1 MAYHADETWAWTAF
15 VRALFEAII
24 VINEYE
30 LLDSGH
36 GAKLERFGKVVLAR
50 PCAQAIWEPQ
60 KPALWDQANAS
71 FDRVDGLNW
80 KGREALP
87 PQWNVTLNGIRMKL
101 STTDF
106 GHLGV
111 FPETRSLWDW
121 ITRTLIDQAAH
132 QKRVLSVLNL
142 FAYSGGATLAAAKA
156 GAQVCHLD
164 ASKGMVDW
172 ARENAALNGLQEA
185 PIRWIVDDVLK
196 FLSREVTRGR
206 KYDAIILD
214 PPSFGRGAK
223 GELYKIEKDLMTTLQ
238 GCKAVLSESPS
249 FVLLTSH
256 TPGLSPLVLN
266 NLLSQLLGPGKLEC
280 GEMLLTGA
288 PDVFVLPNGNW
299 ARWVSSL
306 GPQG

>member
-1 MAYHADETWAWTAF
+1 M
-15 VRALFEAII
+15 V
-24 VINEYE
+24 NEYE
-30 LLDSGH
+30 LLDSGK

-50 PCAQAIWEPQ
+50 PCAQAIWEPR
-60 KPALWDQANAS
+60 KSELWAQANAS
-71 FDRVDGLNW
+71 FDRIDGLNW

-87 PQWNVTLNGIRMKL
+87 ASWVVTINGIRMKL

-121 ITRTLIDQAAH
+121 ITSTLRDESRK
-132 QKRVLSVLNL
+132 QKRQLSVLNL
-142 FAYSGGATLAAAKA
+142 FAYSGGATLAAARS
-156 GAQVCHLD
+156 GSQVCHLD

-172 ARENAALNGLQEA
+172 ARENAALNGLQDA

-196 FLSREVTRGR
+196 FLNREVARGR

-214 PPSFGRGAK
+214 PPSFGRGKK
-223 GELYKIEKDLMTTLQ
+223 GELYKIEKDLMATLQ
-238 GCKAVLSESPS
+238 GCKAVLSEAPC

-256 TPGLSPLVLN
+256 TPGLSPQVLS
-266 NLLSQLLGPGKLEC
+266 NLLDQLLGAGRIES

-299 ARWVSSL
+299 ARWVS
-306 GPQG
+306 PRP